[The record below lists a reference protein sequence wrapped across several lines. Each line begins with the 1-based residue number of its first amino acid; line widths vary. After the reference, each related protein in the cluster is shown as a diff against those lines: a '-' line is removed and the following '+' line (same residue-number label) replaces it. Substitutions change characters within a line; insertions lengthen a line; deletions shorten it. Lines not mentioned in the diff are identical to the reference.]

1 MNYCSIQ
8 DAWGNCNRYSKQYK
22 NYMND
27 TEEDSPAPKCNKKD
41 KCYINNIENFGNDN
55 DTENVID
62 KKLEDHSIN
71 YDEHMD
77 ELADCDKFLVHI
89 KNCRQCNQKMRN
101 YFKPQILENFQD
113 LIENNKDTIVLI
125 LIGIS
130 ILLIFNMI
138 KNLTK

>member
-22 NYMND
+22 KYMND
-27 TEEDSPAPKCNKKD
+27 TEENEDSPAPKCYKKGGCPI
-41 KCYINNIENFGNDN
+41 KNIEQFGDT
-55 DTENVID
+55 DTE
-62 KKLEDHSIN
+62 KKENHSIN

-77 ELADCDKFLVHI
+77 ELSDCDKFLVHI
-89 KNCRQCNQKMRN
+89 KNCRQCNQKARN
-101 YFKPQILENFQD
+101 YFKPQFNSHILENFQN
-113 LIENNKDTIVLI
+113 LIETNKDTLVLI

-138 KNLTK
+138 QNLTK

>member
-41 KCYINNIENFGNDN
+41 KCYIENFGNDN

-62 KKLEDHSIN
+62 KKLGDHNIN

-77 ELADCDKFLVHI
+77 ELGDCDKFLVHI